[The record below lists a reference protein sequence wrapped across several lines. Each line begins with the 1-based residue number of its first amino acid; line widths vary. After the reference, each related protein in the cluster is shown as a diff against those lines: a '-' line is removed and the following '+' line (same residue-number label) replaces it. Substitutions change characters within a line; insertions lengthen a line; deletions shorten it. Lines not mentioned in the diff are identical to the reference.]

1 MKFFPDISLHSR
13 QAIWSYNFGTTVIK
27 KADSNIKIKK
37 QIQISKYSVKVF
49 LDKLAY
55 HAVTGNAFI
64 SGPIKELT
72 CEASFTKVKT
82 IKVEKKRNRLLFV
95 PL

>member
-1 MKFFPDISLHSR
+1 MFLCILDKLSDPISLEP
-13 QAIWSYNFGTTVIK
+13 QCL
-27 KADSNIKIKK
+27 KK

-55 HAVTGNAFI
+55 HSVTGNAFI

-82 IKVEKKRNRLLFV
+82 IKVEQKRNRLLFV